1 MPHALI
7 MAAYGLVSVL
17 RSASTHQAGWTDEMT
32 NIELESPKISQ
43 LISALQ
49 AMKVEHGDCRIKI
62 HNDFSD
68 PGDTLLID
76 YQNGT
81 ICFQETDS

>member
-1 MPHALI
+1 MNQSEHDNQI
-7 MAAYGLVSVL
+7 
-17 RSASTHQAGWTDEMT
+17 TQ
-32 NIELESPKISQ
+32 IELESPKISQ

-49 AMKVEHGDCRIKI
+49 AMKMEHGDCRIKI

-68 PGDTLLID
+68 PGDVLLID